1 MWVSAFF
8 PGTGLRAKRKGMVS
22 SHALHPL
29 RRRYAARSSV
39 SHIVECLTK
48 EQAAYALRHHDART
62 RTAFDI
68 AGKGIAKTKAT
79 EEAIRIAAQMAAS
92 EA

>member
-1 MWVSAFF
+1 MPFILSVA
-8 PGTGLRAKRKGMVS
+8 
-22 SHALHPL
+22 
-29 RRRYAARSSV
+29 RYAACSSV

-68 AGKGIAKTKAT
+68 AGKGVANADSMVDAVEYAMKLLEGRRKRSAG
-79 EEAIRIAAQMAAS
+79 
-92 EA
+92 